1 MESLSFEERMKIYK
15 DKYSGG
21 NSASGKKNLPN
32 SKGSSKNMS
41 KHSGGN
47 RKGSQNYRQN
57 SPYSKSAGNP
67 AQQKQKMGLFARIK
81 SFFGR

>member
-1 MESLSFEERMKIYK
+1 
-15 DKYSGG
+15 
-21 NSASGKKNLPN
+21 
-32 SKGSSKNMS
+32 MS